1 MRGIKCS
8 PRFKVLSDEQV
19 DAVHEASLDI
29 LERTGIRFDS
39 EDARKRLLK
48 AGASSHSTRKGVI
61 TFPRSLVEDAIRKVP
76 KYGTYYAR
84 DPKQDIEYD
93 GEHLFPY
100 AGGGDPKILDLET
113 GRSRLSTYADVEMA
127 TRLGDA
133 LENNNYASSL
143 VMANDFPSGL
153 VVPKTMEAT
162 MRNST
167 KAVAGYA
174 PNKETVDV
182 LVNMWSCVSGGVEE
196 LRRRPIFSLSS
207 SPSSPLTY
215 GENNC
220 EVLIRSLECGI
231 PFCPVPCP
239 ICGETGPMTLSGG
252 LAQQNAEILGGI
264 VLMQTVDSSLPV
276 MYSGRVCFMDPR
288 SGRDLWGVPEEALVC
303 VAIVQ
308 LAHKYGMI
316 SDASGMAS
324 DITRWDMQMGLELM
338 MTVLPPALAG
348 AEGLSGIGG
357 GWEGASSLEMMVIGN
372 EVFNDVFR
380 IMRGIDVDDGRL
392 AVGLIDKVGHM
403 GNFLAQAHTME
414 HVRNEEIRVSSLWDK
429 RTSDRAAKEGFKP
442 LQETAKDRVRSI
454 LKEHVPDPLDRDI
467 ESDIE
472 RVLRAAQ
479 KTLLK

>member
-1 MRGIKCS
+1 MRGIRCS
-8 PRFKVLSDEQV
+8 PRYKVLSDKQV
-19 DAVHEASLDI
+19 DEIHEASLAI

-48 AGASSHSTRKGVI
+48 AGASNHSTRKGVI
-61 TFPRSLVEDAIRKVP
+61 TFPRKLVEETIRKVP
-76 KYGTYYAR
+76 KHGTYYAR
-84 DPKQDIEYD
+84 DPKQDVVYD

-100 AGGGDPKILDLET
+100 AGGGDPKVLDLET

-133 LENNNYASSL
+133 LENDSYASSL

-162 MRNST
+162 MKNSA
-167 KAVAGYA
+167 KAAVGYA

-182 LVNMWSCVSGGVEE
+182 LMKMWSCVSGGADEF
-196 LRRRPIFSLSS
+196 RKRPLFSLSS

-215 GENNC
+215 GEDNC
-220 EVLIRSLECGI
+220 EVLIRSLESGI
-231 PFCPVPCP
+231 PFSPVPCP

-252 LAQQNAEILGGI
+252 LAQQNAEILGGL
-264 VLMQTVDSSLPV
+264 VLMQTVGTSLPV
-276 MYSGRVCFMDPR
+276 VYSGRVCIMDPR
-288 SGRDLWGVPEEALVC
+288 SGRDLWGVPEEALVN

-308 LAHKYGMI
+308 LARKYGMI

-324 DITRWDMQMGLELM
+324 DMTRWDMQMGLELM

-348 AEGLSGIGG
+348 AESLSGIGG

-372 EVFNDVFR
+372 EVFNDVSR
-380 IMRGIDVDDGRL
+380 IMRGIDVDDGTL

-414 HVRNEEIRVSSLWDK
+414 HVRKQEVRISSLWDK

-442 LQETAKDRVRSI
+442 LQEAAKDRVRSI

-467 ESDIE
+467 ERDIE

>member
-8 PRFKVLSDEQV
+8 PKYKVLSDDQV
-19 DAVHEASLDI
+19 DAVHEASLAI

-48 AGASSHSTRKGVI
+48 AGASSHSTRKSVI

-76 KYGTYYAR
+76 KHGTYYAR

-113 GRSRLSTYADVEMA
+113 GRSRLSTYTDVEMA
-127 TRLGDA
+127 ARLGDA
-133 LENNNYASSL
+133 LENSTYASSL

-167 KAVAGYA
+167 KPVPGYA

-182 LVNMWSCVSGGVEE
+182 LVKMWSCVSGGVDE
-196 LRRRPIFSLSS
+196 LRKRPLFSLSS

-220 EVLIRSLECGI
+220 EVLVRSLECGV
-231 PFCPVPCP
+231 PFSPVPCP
-239 ICGETGPMTLSGG
+239 ICGETGPMTLSGS
-252 LAQQNAEILGGI
+252 LAQQNAEILGGL
-264 VLMQTVDSSLPV
+264 VLMQTVESSLPV
-276 MYSGRVCFMDPR
+276 TYSGRVCFMDPR
-288 SGRDLWGVPEEALVC
+288 TGRDLWGGPESALIN
-303 VAIVQ
+303 VAIIQ
-308 LAHKYGMI
+308 MAHKYGMI

-348 AEGLSGIGG
+348 AESLSGIGG
-357 GWEGASSLEMMVIGN
+357 GWEGASSFELMVIGN
-372 EVFNDVFR
+372 EVFNDVSR

-414 HVRNEEIRVSSLWDK
+414 HVRKGEVRVSSLWDK
-429 RTSDRAAKEGFKP
+429 RTSDRTAKEGFKP
-442 LQETAKDRVRSI
+442 LQESARDRVRSI
-454 LKEHVPDPLDRDI
+454 LKEHVPDPLDRDV
-467 ESDIE
+467 ERDIE
-472 RVLRAAQ
+472 RVLRDAQ
-479 KTLLK
+479 KTLLR

>member
-1 MRGIKCS
+1 
-8 PRFKVLSDEQV
+8 VLSDEQI
-19 DAVHEASLDI
+19 DSVHEASLAI

-39 EDARKRLLK
+39 EDSRKRLIK

-61 TFPRSLVEDAIRKVP
+61 TCPRSLVEDAIRKVP
-76 KYGTYYAR
+76 KHGTYYAR
-84 DPKQDIEYD
+84 DPKQDLVYD

-127 TRLGDA
+127 ARLGDA
-133 LENNNYASSL
+133 LENNSYASSL

-167 KAVAGYA
+167 KPVPGYA
-174 PNKETVDV
+174 PNKETVEV
-182 LVNMWSCVSGGVEE
+182 LVKMWSCVSGGVEE
-196 LRRRPIFSLSS
+196 LRKRPPLSLSS

-220 EVLIRSLECGI
+220 EVLVRSLECGI
-231 PFCPVPCP
+231 PFTPVPCP

-252 LAQQNAEILGGI
+252 LAQQNAEILGGL
-264 VLMQTVDSSLPV
+264 VLMQTVESSLPV
-276 MYSGRVCFMDPR
+276 TYSGRVCFMDPR
-288 SGRDLWGVPEEALVC
+288 TGRDMWGGPESALIN
-303 VAIVQ
+303 VAIIQ
-308 LAHKYGMI
+308 LAKRYGMI

-324 DITRWDMQMGLELM
+324 DMTRWDMQMGLELM

-348 AEGLSGIGG
+348 AESLSGIGG

-372 EVFNDVFR
+372 EVFSDVSR

-414 HVRNEEIRVSSLWDK
+414 HVRKEEVRISSLWDK

-442 LQETAKDRVRSI
+442 LQESAKDRVRSI

-467 ESDIE
+467 ERDIE
-472 RVLRAAQ
+472 RVLRNAQ

>member
-1 MRGIKCS
+1 MKGIRCS
-8 PRFKVLSDEQV
+8 PRFKVLADEQV
-19 DAVHEASLDI
+19 DAIHEASLAI
-29 LERTGIRFDS
+29 LEKTGIRFDS

-61 TFPRSLVEDAIRKVP
+61 TFPRALVEDAISKVP
-76 KYGTYYAR
+76 KHGTYYAR
-84 DPKQDIEYD
+84 DPKQDVEYD

-113 GRSRLSTYADVEMA
+113 GRSRLSTYTDVEMA
-127 TRLGDA
+127 SRLGDA
-133 LENNNYASSL
+133 LENNSYASSL

-162 MRNST
+162 MRNSA

-182 LVNMWSCVSGGVEE
+182 LVKMWSCVSGGVEE
-196 LRRRPIFSLSS
+196 LRKRPIFSLSS

-220 EVLIRSLECGI
+220 DVLIRSLECGI
-231 PFCPVPCP
+231 PFSPVPCP

-276 MYSGRVCFMDPR
+276 VYSGRVCFMDPR
-288 SGRDLWGVPEEALVC
+288 SGRDLWGVPEEALVD

-308 LAHKYGMI
+308 LARKYGMI

-324 DITRWDMQMGLELM
+324 DMTRWDMQMGLELM

-348 AEGLSGIGG
+348 AESLSGLGA

-372 EVFNDVFR
+372 EVFEDVFR

-414 HVRNEEIRVSSLWDK
+414 YVRKEEVRVSSLWDK
-429 RTSDRAAKEGFKP
+429 RTSDRAAKEGFRP
-442 LQETAKDRVRSI
+442 IQEAARERVKKM
-454 LKEHVPDPLDRDI
+454 LDEHVPEPLDRDV
-467 ESDIE
+467 EKAVGQ
-472 RVLRAAQ
+472 VLRDAR
-479 KTLLK
+479 KTLLT

>member
-1 MRGIKCS
+1 MKGFRCS
-8 PRFKVLSDEQV
+8 PRFKVLTDEQV
-19 DAVHEASLDI
+19 DAIHEASLAI
-29 LERTGIRFDS
+29 LEKTGIRFDS

-48 AGASSHSTRKGVI
+48 VGASSHSTRKSVI

-76 KYGTYYAR
+76 KHGTYYAR
-84 DPKQDIEYD
+84 DPKQDVEYD

-113 GRSRLSTYADVEMA
+113 GRSRLSTYVDVEMA
-127 TRLGDA
+127 ARLGDA
-133 LENNNYASSL
+133 LENNSYASSL
-143 VMANDFPSGL
+143 VMANDFPSGM

-162 MRNST
+162 MRNSA

-182 LVNMWSCVSGGVEE
+182 LVKMWSCVSGGVEE
-196 LRRRPIFSLSS
+196 LRKRPIFSLSS

-220 EVLIRSLECGI
+220 DVLIRTLECGI
-231 PFCPVPCP
+231 PFSPVPCP
-239 ICGETGPMTLSGG
+239 ICGETGPMTLSGS

-276 MYSGRVCFMDPR
+276 VYLGRVCIMDPR
-288 SGRDLWGVPEEALVC
+288 SGRDLWGTPEAALVN

-324 DITRWDMQMGLELM
+324 DMTRWDMQMGFELM

-348 AEGLSGIGG
+348 AESLSGIGG

-372 EVFNDVFR
+372 EVFEDVFR

-414 HVRNEEIRVSSLWDK
+414 HVRSEEVRISSLWDK

-442 LQETAKDRVRSI
+442 IQEAARNRVRSI
-454 LKEHVPDPLDRDI
+454 LKEHVPEPLDRDI
-467 ESDIE
+467 ERDVE

>member
-19 DAVHEASLDI
+19 DAVHEASLAI

-39 EDARKRLLK
+39 EDARKRLIK

-61 TFPRSLVEDAIRKVP
+61 TFTRSLVEDAIKKVP
-76 KYGTYYAR
+76 KRGTYYAR
-84 DPKQDIEYD
+84 DPKQDLEYD

-113 GRSRLSTYADVEMA
+113 GRSRLSTYTDVEMA
-127 TRLGDA
+127 ARLGDA
-133 LENNNYASSL
+133 LENNSYASSL

-167 KAVAGYA
+167 KPVPGYA

-182 LVNMWSCVSGGVEE
+182 LVKMWSCVSGGVEE
-196 LRRRPIFSLSS
+196 LRKRPLFSLSS

-220 EVLIRSLECGI
+220 EVLVRSLECGI
-231 PFCPVPCP
+231 PFSPVPCP

-252 LAQQNAEILGGI
+252 LAQQNAEILGGL
-264 VLMQTVDSSLPV
+264 VLMQTVDTSLPV
-276 MYSGRVCFMDPR
+276 VYSGRVCIMDPR
-288 SGRDLWGVPEEALVC
+288 SGRDLWGVPEVALAN

-308 LAHKYGMI
+308 LAKKYGMI
-316 SDASGMAS
+316 SDSSGMAS
-324 DITRWDMQMGLELM
+324 DMTRWDMQMGLELM

-348 AEGLSGIGG
+348 AESLSGLGA

-372 EVFNDVFR
+372 EVFEDVSR
-380 IMRGIDVDDGRL
+380 LMRGIDVDDGTL

-414 HVRNEEIRVSSLWDK
+414 HVRKEEVRISSLWDK

-442 LQETAKDRVRSI
+442 LQEAAKDRVRSI

-467 ESDIE
+467 ERDIE
-472 RVLRAAQ
+472 RVIKAAQ

>member
-1 MRGIKCS
+1 MRGIRCS
-8 PRFKVLSDEQV
+8 PKYKVLSDEQV
-19 DAVHEASLDI
+19 DAVHEASLAI

-39 EDARKRLLK
+39 DGARKRLLK
-48 AGASSHSTRKGVI
+48 AGASNHSTRKGVVI
-61 TFPRSLVEDAIRKVP
+61 FPRKLVEDAIRKVP
-76 KYGTYYAR
+76 KHGTYYAR

-113 GRSRLSTYADVEMA
+113 GRSRLSTYTDVEMA
-127 TRLGDA
+127 SRLGDA

-153 VVPKTMEAT
+153 VVPMTMEAT
-162 MRNST
+162 MRNSA

-182 LVNMWSCVSGGVEE
+182 LVKMWSCVSGGVEE
-196 LRRRPIFSLSS
+196 LRKRPIFSLSS

-215 GENNC
+215 GEDNC
-220 EVLIRSLECGI
+220 EVLIRSLGSGI
-231 PFCPVPCP
+231 PFSPVPCP

-252 LAQQNAEILGGI
+252 LAQQNAEILGGL
-264 VLMQTVDSSLPV
+264 VLMQTVDTSLPV
-276 MYSGRVCFMDPR
+276 VYSGRVCFMDPR
-288 SGRDLWGVPEEALVC
+288 SGRDLWGVPEEALVN

-308 LAHKYGMI
+308 LARKYGMI

-324 DITRWDMQMGLELM
+324 DMTRWDMQMGLELM

-348 AEGLSGIGG
+348 AESLSGIGG

-380 IMRGIDVDDGRL
+380 IMRGIDVDDSTL

-414 HVRNEEIRVSSLWDK
+414 HVRKEEIRISSLWDK
-429 RTSDRAAKEGFKP
+429 RTSDRAAKDGFRP
-442 LQETAKDRVRSI
+442 IQEAARDRVNKI
-454 LKEHVPDPLDRDI
+454 LDEHVPEPLDRDI
-467 ESDIE
+467 EKAVDQ
-472 RVLRAAQ
+472 VLRDAR
-479 KTLLK
+479 KTLLS

>member
-1 MRGIKCS
+1 MRGIRCS
-8 PRFKVLSDEQV
+8 PKYKVLSDEQV

-48 AGASSHSTRKGVI
+48 AGASNHSTRKGVI
-61 TFPRSLVEDAIRKVP
+61 TFPRDLVENAVRKVP
-76 KYGTYYAR
+76 KRGTYYAR
-84 DPKQDIEYD
+84 DPKQDIVYD

-100 AGGGDPKILDLET
+100 AGGGDPKVLDLET

-127 TRLGDA
+127 ARLGDA
-133 LENNNYASSL
+133 LENNSYASSL

-162 MRNST
+162 MKNST
-167 KAVAGYA
+167 KAAVGYA

-182 LVNMWSCVSGGVEE
+182 LVKMWSCVSGGIEE
-196 LRRRPIFSLSS
+196 LRKRPLFSLSS

-220 EVLIRSLECGI
+220 EVLVRSLECGI
-231 PFCPVPCP
+231 PFSPVPCP

-252 LAQQNAEILGGI
+252 LAQQNAEILGGL

-276 MYSGRVCFMDPR
+276 TYSGRVCFMDPR
-288 SGRDLWGVPEEALVC
+288 SGRDLWGGPESALVN
-303 VAIVQ
+303 VAIIQ

-324 DITRWDMQMGLELM
+324 DMTRWDMQMGLELM

-348 AEGLSGIGG
+348 AESLSGIGG

-372 EVFNDVFR
+372 EVFNDVSR
-380 IMRGIDVDDGRL
+380 IMRGIDVDEGRL

-414 HVRNEEIRVSSLWDK
+414 HVRKEEVRVSSLWDK
-429 RTSDRAAKEGFKP
+429 RTSDRAAKEGFKSI
-442 LQETAKDRVRSI
+442 QETAKDRVRRI

-467 ESDIE
+467 ERDIE
-472 RVLRAAQ
+472 RVLRTAQ
-479 KTLLK
+479 KTLLG